1 MGRPGLQDLSRRS
14 PTCSPTYSLPS
25 PWSTLRG
32 GGHGDAQLAQLV
44 WLVLASWPRRALRR
58 SEDEAGRAHRKSR
71 GRGSAFVLGPTPVDP
86 RFLCP
91 TPPSQKA
98 HWALYGPASGTRNLT
113 SPSFT
118 SSSLR
123 PRSPGFPTRRF
134 HQA

>member
-71 GRGSAFVLGPTPVDP
+71 GGEATNRYDYIKHPLAF
-86 RFLCP
+86 
-91 TPPSQKA
+91 S
-98 HWALYGPASGTRNLT
+98 T
-113 SPSFT
+113 SIN
-118 SSSLR
+118 
-123 PRSPGFPTRRF
+123 
-134 HQA
+134 QQIDNVKDDK